1 MRADHKPRFLTRW
14 GLLAV
19 AGLLVGLVAFG
30 SESAFGQSTTPG
42 APTRVTATPG
52 LQQMTLSWVHPSEVR
67 TGYKVRYRK
76 ASASAWGTWTSI
88 SNSALLTS
96 HTVTG
101 LDAGVAY
108 EFQLRAVGSGGD
120 GTVSATVTATPLLT
134 KPAGLVAT
142 GGPRRVTLRWNQPSS
157 AEVQAIANYEYR
169 QRKGS
174 GAWGSWTAAG
184 SRWRNAY
191 GITGLD
197 GSGVRYRFELRAK
210 SKSGGVISPVS
221 DTVEATPY
229 GPVGTLPSTPTGLT
243 VQAGSN
249 SALISWT
256 ASGDGVG
263 GYCPTAGYF
272 ARVYEVAPSMP
283 MAAESLRIDS
293 GTSWY
298 VDELRYPYRHY
309 VEVYAESEDGCGEQ
323 SELATAFFWTS
334 ASNTNPSAP
343 ATRKL
348 RTPFPVRD
356 LSVDTSTSGQVT
368 ISWKKPVAIG
378 SKRNKRCAYV
388 DAGGDQ
394 TQKHADEYIEYNYQ
408 VYNVHTNVD
417 YADEYFD
424 SADATLSKTV
434 TGLPTGTGHY
444 LRVMVQAYSWECE
457 QWSKTRH
464 YSWWSN

>member
-1 MRADHKPRFLTRW
+1 MTEGHSGKTDVAITITLGQPAPAGGLQLSIQFLDTTTATFDTANPIPCTPLPTSSDICDPSPTRFVTV
-14 GLLAV
+14 V
-19 AGLLVGLVAFG
+19 AGETQATWTLGIVGDTNAETDETVVV
-30 SESAFGQSTTPG
+30 SAVHLGAGWTPAALTITIKDDDSTTG
-42 APTRVTATPG
+42 GTSVT
-52 LQQMTLSWVHPSEVR
+52 
-67 TGYKVRYRK
+67 
-76 ASASAWGTWTSI
+76 
-88 SNSALLTS
+88 
-96 HTVTG
+96 
-101 LDAGVAY
+101 
-108 EFQLRAVGSGGD
+108 
-120 GTVSATVTATPLLT
+120 LT

-169 QRKGS
+169 QRKGN
-174 GAWGSWTAAG
+174 GAWGNWTAAG

-191 GITGLD
+191 GVTGLD
-197 GSGVRYRFELRAK
+197 GSGVSYSFQLRAK
-210 SKSGGVISPVS
+210 NSGGTGPAS
-221 DTVEATPY
+221 DTVSAKPY
-229 GPVGTLPSTPTGLT
+229 GAVGTVPSTPTGLT

-272 ARVYEVAPSMP
+272 ARVYEVAPTMP

-323 SELATAFFWTS
+323 SELATVFFWTS

-378 SKRNKRCAYV
+378 GKRNKRCAYV
-388 DAGGDQ
+388 DAGGNQATKYAAQ
-394 TQKHADEYIEYNYQ
+394 TIEYNYY
-408 VYNVHTNVD
+408 VYNTYTDVD
-417 YADEYFD
+417 IADEYFR

-434 TGLPTGTGHY
+434 TGLPAGTGHY
-444 LRVMVQAYSWECE
+444 LRVQVQAYSYQCD
-457 QWSKTRH
+457 QWSKSRH
-464 YSWWSN
+464 YGWWSN